1 MKYVITE
8 SQKQTMSDRIYKY
21 IDNLIPSNMTVVYA
35 YDSEEVV
42 DYDHNYDTIDKI
54 DSISFLNNHYY
65 DIQMMI
71 YLENY
76 WSYTDSGKIKK
87 NDSPMLDIGS
97 RIKGELDNMFGN
109 HWQEPFLRW
118 FYHNYGHELPD
129 GVKIKTIVSY

>member
-42 DYDHNYDTIDKI
+42 DYDHSYDTIDKI
-54 DSISFLNNHYY
+54 DSISFLNDEY
-65 DIQMMI
+65 DTEMII
-71 YLENY
+71 YLKNY
-76 WSYTDSGKIKK
+76 WSETLLGKMRK
-87 NDSPMLDIGS
+87 NDSPILDIGF

-109 HWQEPFLRW
+109 HWREPFFKW

-129 GVKIKTIVSY
+129 GVKIKTIEPY

>member
-21 IDNLIPSNMTVVYA
+21 IDNLLPSNMTVVYA

-42 DYDHNYDTIDKI
+42 DYDHTYDTI
-54 DSISFLNNHYY
+54 DSISFLNDDY
-65 DIQMMI
+65 DTEMII
-71 YLENY
+71 YLKNY
-76 WSYTDSGKIKK
+76 WSDTPSGEMKK

-109 HWQEPFLRW
+109 HWKESFLRW

-129 GVKIKTIVSY
+129 GVKIKTIESY

>member
-21 IDNLIPSNMTVVYA
+21 IDNLLPSDMTVVYS
-35 YDSEEVV
+35 YDSEEVI
-42 DYDHNYDTIDKI
+42 YAEKMEEI
-54 DSISFLNNHYY
+54 DSISFLTNDYY
-65 DIQMMI
+65 NTEMMI

-76 WSYTDSGKIKK
+76 WNDTPSGEIRK

-109 HWQEPFLRW
+109 HWKEPFLRW

-129 GVKIKTIVSY
+129 GVKIKTITAY

>member
-21 IDNLIPSNMTVVYA
+21 IDNLLPSNMTVVYV
-35 YDSEEVV
+35 YDSEEVI
-42 DYDHNYDTIDKI
+42 YAEKMEEI
-54 DSISFLNNHYY
+54 DSISFLNNNYY
-65 DIQMMI
+65 DTEMMI

-76 WSYTDSGKIKK
+76 WNDTPSGKIRK

-109 HWQEPFLRW
+109 HWKEPFLRW
-118 FYHNYGHELPD
+118 FYLNYGHELPD

>member
-21 IDNLIPSNMTVVYA
+21 IDNLLPSDMTVVYS
-35 YDSEEVV
+35 YDSEEVI
-42 DYDHNYDTIDKI
+42 YAEKMEEI
-54 DSISFLNNHYY
+54 DSISFLNNDYY
-65 DIQMMI
+65 DTEMMI

-76 WSYTDSGKIKK
+76 WSDTPSGEMKK

-109 HWQEPFLRW
+109 HWKEPFLRW

-129 GVKIKTIVSY
+129 GVKIKTITAY

>member
-21 IDNLIPSNMTVVYA
+21 IDNLLPSNMTVVYA
-35 YDSEEVV
+35 YDSEEVI
-42 DYDHNYDTIDKI
+42 YAEKMEEI
-54 DSISFLNNHYY
+54 DSISFLNNDYY
-65 DIQMMI
+65 DTEMMI

-76 WSYTDSGKIKK
+76 WNDTPSGEIRK

-109 HWQEPFLRW
+109 HWKEPFLRW

>member
-21 IDNLIPSNMTVVYA
+21 IDNLLPSNMTVVYS
-35 YDSEEVV
+35 YDSEEVI
-42 DYDHNYDTIDKI
+42 YAEKMEEI
-54 DSISFLNNHYY
+54 DSISFLNNDYY
-65 DIQMMI
+65 DTEMMI

-76 WSYTDSGKIKK
+76 WNDTPSGEIRK

-109 HWQEPFLRW
+109 HWKEPFLRW

-129 GVKIKTIVSY
+129 GVKIKTITSY

>member
-21 IDNLIPSNMTVVYA
+21 IDNLLPSDMTVVYS
-35 YDSEEVV
+35 YDSEEVI
-42 DYDHNYDTIDKI
+42 YAEKMEEI
-54 DSISFLNNHYY
+54 DSISFLNNDYY
-65 DIQMMI
+65 DTEMMI

-76 WSYTDSGKIKK
+76 WNDTPSGEIRK

-109 HWQEPFLRW
+109 HWKEPFLRW

-129 GVKIKTIVSY
+129 GVKIKTITAY

>member
-21 IDNLIPSNMTVVYA
+21 IDNLLPSNMTVVYA
-35 YDSEEVV
+35 YDSEEVI
-42 DYDHNYDTIDKI
+42 YAEKMEEI
-54 DSISFLNNHYY
+54 DSISFLTNDYY
-65 DIQMMI
+65 NTEMMI

-76 WSYTDSGKIKK
+76 WNDTPSGEIRK

-109 HWQEPFLRW
+109 HWKEPFLRW

>member
-21 IDNLIPSNMTVVYA
+21 IDNLLPSNMTVVYA
-35 YDSEEVV
+35 YDSEEVI
-42 DYDHNYDTIDKI
+42 YAEKMEEI
-54 DSISFLNNHYY
+54 DSISFLTNDYY
-65 DIQMMI
+65 DTEMMI

-76 WSYTDSGKIKK
+76 WNDTPSGEIRK
-87 NDSPMLDIGS
+87 NDSPMLDIGF

-109 HWQEPFLRW
+109 HWKEPFLRW

>member
-8 SQKQTMSDRIYKY
+8 NQKQTMSDRIYKY

-35 YDSEEVV
+35 YDSEEVI
-42 DYDHNYDTIDKI
+42 YAEKMEEI
-54 DSISFLNNHYY
+54 DSISFLTNDYY
-65 DIQMMI
+65 DTEMMI

-76 WSYTDSGKIKK
+76 WNDTPSGEIRK

-129 GVKIKTIVSY
+129 GVKIKTITAY

>member
-21 IDNLIPSNMTVVYA
+21 IDNLLPSNMTVVYA
-35 YDSEEVV
+35 YDSEEVI
-42 DYDHNYDTIDKI
+42 YAEKMEEI
-54 DSISFLNNHYY
+54 DSISFLNNDYY
-65 DIQMMI
+65 DTEMMI

-76 WSYTDSGKIKK
+76 WNDTPSGEIRK

-109 HWQEPFLRW
+109 HWKEPFLRW

-129 GVKIKTIVSY
+129 GVKIKTITAY

>member
-21 IDNLIPSNMTVVYA
+21 IDNLLPSNMTVVYA
-35 YDSEEVV
+35 YDSEEVI
-42 DYDHNYDTIDKI
+42 YAEKMEEI
-54 DSISFLNNHYY
+54 DSISFLNNDYY
-65 DIQMMI
+65 DTEMMI

-76 WSYTDSGKIKK
+76 WNDTPSGEIRK
-87 NDSPMLDIGS
+87 NDSPMLDIGF

-109 HWQEPFLRW
+109 HWKEPFLRW

-129 GVKIKTIVSY
+129 GVKIKTITAY

>member
-21 IDNLIPSNMTVVYA
+21 IDNLLPSNMTVVYA
-35 YDSEEVV
+35 YDSEEVI
-42 DYDHNYDTIDKI
+42 YAEKMEEI
-54 DSISFLNNHYY
+54 DSISFLTNDYY
-65 DIQMMI
+65 NSEMMI

-76 WSYTDSGKIKK
+76 WNDTPSGEIRK

-109 HWQEPFLRW
+109 HWKEPFLRW

>member
-1 MKYVITE
+1 MKYIITE
-8 SQKQTMSDRIYKY
+8 SQKQTMSDKIYKY
-21 IDNLIPSNMTVVYA
+21 IDDLLPSNMTVAYA
-35 YDSEEVV
+35 YDSEEVI
-42 DYDHNYDTIDKI
+42 YAEKMEEI
-54 DSISFLNNHYY
+54 DSISFLNNDYY
-65 DIQMMI
+65 DTEMMI

-76 WSYTDSGKIKK
+76 WNDTPSGEIRK

-109 HWQEPFLRW
+109 HWKEPFLRW

>member
-21 IDNLIPSNMTVVYA
+21 IDNLLPSNMTVIYA
-35 YDSEEVV
+35 YDSEEVI
-42 DYDHNYDTIDKI
+42 YAEKMEEI
-54 DSISFLNNHYY
+54 DSISFLNNDYY
-65 DIQMMI
+65 DTEMMI

-76 WSYTDSGKIKK
+76 WNDTPSGEIRK
-87 NDSPMLDIGS
+87 NDSPILDIGS

-109 HWQEPFLRW
+109 HWKEPFLRW

-129 GVKIKTIVSY
+129 GVKIKTITTY